1 MRWKAQVVVASR
13 EALEAD
19 DSSAGVCFITKP
31 VHGATLVHLVRDL
44 INRASEPE
52 PESAEIVRSPSSR
65 RPEILTP
72 RQQEVLDLLAQGKS
86 TAAIARAMGLSV
98 NTVRV
103 HLIAAYRILGVSSRV
118 EAVLAT
124 LRQQQAQQH
133 PTIG

>member
-1 MRWKAQVVVASR
+1 
-13 EALEAD
+13 
-19 DSSAGVCFITKP
+19 
-31 VHGATLVHLVRDL
+31 
-44 INRASEPE
+44 
-52 PESAEIVRSPSSR
+52 
-65 RPEILTP
+65 
-72 RQQEVLDLLAQGKS
+72 
-86 TAAIARAMGLSV
+86 MGLSV